1 VWAQTLQQLSI
12 FMLYVQANR
21 GDSRNPLQCINN
33 YEKYRN
39 SLKSSHPITDQ
50 FLHSISI
57 LIIL

>member
-1 VWAQTLQQLSI
+1 MQQLSI

-39 SLKSSHPITDQ
+39 SLKSPHPITDQ